1 MKERKLWKAA
11 WPSLSAVGLVTTLF
25 LGDLCAETTSTG
37 APQTVTSGESQRSG
51 EEPKATA
58 SEGDTARTVT
68 PVAPASPS
76 AEDIELAK
84 SAFEAGAQAYADADY
99 IKAESEFRI
108 AHEKIPSPHAEY
120 WIAAS
125 MDKANKPAKEVVR
138 AYELFLTNPAA
149 IHVGEEAVETAK
161 KRASE
166 LKATLPATVLIES
179 TPAGAEVYVDG
190 ALIAGKTPVEIEL
203 PAGTHRLELRASG
216 YEVSLVEIDAVAG
229 SHVRAPI
236 ELQKQVAV
244 PTTDAAALGQE
255 PAPKKERSMVP
266 AYVTLGIG
274 AAGLISGT
282 VFGILALDAKSKY
295 DKGPTAELADE
306 VERNAL
312 ISDMSFGV
320 ALTLGITGVVLLTA
334 KDDEVPAAKAARRA
348 PGRVVVAP
356 YGGPLGGGAVAR
368 MAF

>member
-1 MKERKLWKAA
+1 MKERNLWKAV
-11 WPSLSAVGLVTTLF
+11 WPSLSAVGIVTTLF
-25 LGDLCAETTSTG
+25 LGDLCAETTSPG
-37 APQTVTSGESQRSG
+37 ASKTAAASDAPSSG
-51 EEPKATA
+51 EEAKASAEDGHTA
-58 SEGDTARTVT
+58 KVVT

-84 SAFEAGAQAYADADY
+84 SAFEAGAQAYAEADY
-99 IKAESEFRI
+99 IKAESEFRV
-108 AHEKIPSPHAEY
+108 AYEKIPSPHAEY
-120 WIAAS
+120 WIASS
-125 MDKANKPAKEVVR
+125 MDRANKPAKEVVS

-149 IHVGEEAVETAK
+149 AHAGEDAVATAK
-161 KRASE
+161 QRASE
-166 LKATLPATVLIES
+166 LKATLPATILIES
-179 TPAGAEVYVDG
+179 TPKGAEVYIDG
-190 ALIAGKTPVEIEL
+190 ALIAGKTPVEVEL
-203 PAGTHRLELRASG
+203 PAGTHRLELRAPG
-216 YEVSLVEIDAVAG
+216 YEISLVELDATAG

-255 PAPKKERSMVP
+255 PPPKKERSMVP